1 VSVRIAN
8 DTLGEATAA
17 TLAAVDRF
25 NAAFNG
31 RDVDAIMAAMTGD
44 PVFEGT
50 SPPDGDRHVG
60 AVAVRAYWER
70 FFAAAP
76 ETSFDAEETVVV
88 GDRAVVRW
96 RYTWL
101 ATDGSRGHVRGV
113 DVFRVRDGLIA
124 EKLAYVKG

>member
-1 VSVRIAN
+1 MSVRIAN
-8 DTLGEATAA
+8 DPPSEATAA
-17 TLAAVDRF
+17 TLAAVVRF
-25 NAAFNG
+25 NAAFNR
-31 RDVDAIMAAMTGD
+31 RDVEAIVSAMTDD

-50 SPPDGDRHVG
+50 SPPDGDRYEG
-60 AVAVRAYWER
+60 IAAVRAYWER

-76 ETSFDAEETVVV
+76 ETWFDAEEIVLA